1 MRYEYDDFINRH
13 ALKKVRYLMV
23 ENAFELASLML
34 RAKIFIGNQSSN
46 FAIAEGLKV
55 TRALEAF
62 EPVPVA
68 TPVGGV
74 CFEYIN
80 TKFLV
85 AFLSNVLNMQ
95 LDAPE
100 DIQGG
105 DYYDSIKP
113 QDGYVVPLKQRLKS
127 YFGIAKKRRY

>member
-1 MRYEYDDFINRH
+1 
-13 ALKKVRYLMV
+13 MV

-46 FAIAEGLKV
+46 FAIAEGLNV

-85 AFLSNVLNMQ
+85 DFLSNVLKIS
-95 LDAPE
+95 LIAPG
-100 DIQGG
+100 DI
-105 DYYDSIKP
+105 
-113 QDGYVVPLKQRLKS
+113 V
-127 YFGIAKKRRY
+127 